1 MMRDEIGGRIGKPT
15 TERVTYKRT
24 YDGISDDSLPFYFVN
39 LGRDDTVVPGQ
50 NSAPM
55 RVTGLRGP
63 KRVEPLSNWG

>member
-1 MMRDEIGGRIGKPT
+1 MRGEIGRRIGKHT
-15 TERVTYKRT
+15 TERAKYKST

-55 RVTGLRGP
+55 RVTSLRGP
-63 KRVEPLSNWG
+63 KRVEPLPNWG